1 MRSTTINKLDKNTLA
16 FRQEANGYIQYMM
29 YTLSAST
36 LKINRKEVRKM
47 AMSEDYMREFA
58 QMIAN
63 SDDNFEI
70 NFPDCD
76 NHIQEIQK
84 FYTIL
89 IEELTKNETQQI
101 RA

>member
-1 MRSTTINKLDKNTLA
+1 
-16 FRQEANGYIQYMM
+16 
-29 YTLSAST
+29 
-36 LKINRKEVRKM
+36 M
-47 AMSEDYMREFA
+47 AMSEKYMREFA

-89 IEELTKNETQQI
+89 IEELTKNETHQI

>member
-1 MRSTTINKLDKNTLA
+1 
-16 FRQEANGYIQYMM
+16 
-29 YTLSAST
+29 
-36 LKINRKEVRKM
+36 
-47 AMSEDYMREFA
+47 MSEEYMREFA

-63 SDDNFEI
+63 SDDNFKI

-84 FYTIL
+84 FYNIL
-89 IEELTKNETQQI
+89 LEEITKKETQQI

>member
-1 MRSTTINKLDKNTLA
+1 MVLRFKMHIENLT
-16 FRQEANGYIQYMM
+16 
-29 YTLSAST
+29 
-36 LKINRKEVRKM
+36 RKEVRKM
-47 AMSEDYMREFA
+47 AMSEKYMREFA

-89 IEELTKNETQQI
+89 LEELTKNETQQI
-101 RA
+101 TA